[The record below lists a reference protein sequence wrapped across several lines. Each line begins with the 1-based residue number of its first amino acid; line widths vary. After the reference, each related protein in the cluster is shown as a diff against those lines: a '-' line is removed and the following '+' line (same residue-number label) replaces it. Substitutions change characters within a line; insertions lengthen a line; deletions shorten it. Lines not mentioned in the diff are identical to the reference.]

1 MNFKSSR
8 LCLKSL
14 PICNIKPTALRI
26 ISYACSFLRAVV
38 SNFRE
43 SGDRR
48 ENSDFF
54 FLFAPKDPF
63 GELFSKIIFKS
74 SSEFFFRQKLGKF
87 EIGLNVPY
95 GPIEIMQIST
105 FSKLSFKTRQRFL
118 KLTLS
123 QSFLHPFCLLPNYIL
138 SRPEHSFIRS

>member
-1 MNFKSSR
+1 MSTFGDKSGCKCLFTSINTR
-8 LCLKSL
+8 LTFVNLL
-14 PICNIKPTALRI
+14 
-26 ISYACSFLRAVV
+26 YVLRAVV

-43 SGDRR
+43 SGDRS
-48 ENSDFF
+48 ENSNF

-138 SRPEHSFIRS
+138 SRPEHSFI